1 MTLFHHN
8 LLNCRHYFICRINN
22 CDICNITDWIHRIER
37 KCPQLEQLS
46 CMGNPGIQT
55 VFKNHGT
62 SSPASY
68 AREYIFE
75 VLPNLKYLD
84 GVPRHTYTEQDCNQN
99 RAPASSSC
107 NSVTG
112 QGHESSVS
120 TSDKAFSIG
129 RKVTSPTL
137 SFKEFF
143 RLKPAKKT
151 ANVGGGYLNGNG
163 SSTNWSPA
171 YWKDSTDGRVARTAC
186 QSVRLLLRDAVAA
199 VIFSLAAYQCRCRP
213 LQCPDWQSVHCT
225 RLHLQ
230 THMTIVNTCMHAY
243 SHAYPSVSLCVWT
256 MIIVIVS
263 KWIARKT
270 HFKTLPEC
278 WAPISYHQN
287 YRVLCQQKFR
297 QIKKLSWQLHIT

>member
-8 LLNCRHYFICRINN
+8 LLNCHLHSTCRINN

-55 VFKNHGT
+55 VFKNYGT
-62 SSPASY
+62 ASPASY
-68 AREYIFE
+68 AREYILE

-84 GVPRHTYTEQDCNQN
+84 GVPRQTYTEQDCNQN

-112 QGHESSVS
+112 QGHDSSVS
-120 TSDKAFSIG
+120 TSDKPFSIG
-129 RKVTSPTL
+129 RKITSPTL

-151 ANVGGGYLNGNG
+151 SNGGGGYLNGNG

-171 YWKDSTDGRVARTAC
+171 HWKDSTDGRVARAAW
-186 QSVRLLLRDAVAA
+186 QSVRLLLRDAVVAAA

-213 LQCPDWQSVHCT
+213 LRCPDWQSVHCT

-230 THMTIVNTCMHAY
+230 THMPIVNTCMHAY
-243 SHAYPSVSLCVWT
+243 PHVYQCAESVFVCVNNDNCNWFKVDCKENT
-256 MIIVIVS
+256 FQNITRELSPNFVS
-263 KWIARKT
+263 
-270 HFKTLPEC
+270 P
-278 WAPISYHQN
+278 
-287 YRVLCQQKFR
+287 
-297 QIKKLSWQLHIT
+297 KL